1 MINMIAAVGQNN
13 EIGKNG
19 ELIWPI
25 REDLKFFRE
34 TTMGYPVIMGRKTF
48 DSLPKVL
55 DGRRNIVLTRQNI
68 VLPNAEVR
76 SYIRGLITEFK
87 NIDAFVIGGESVYR
101 EFMPYTE
108 NIYLTEIEETC
119 ESSNA
124 HFPNFDK
131 EKFTREVL
139 DNNHDENLNIDYSH
153 VLYKRRH

>member
-34 TTMGYPVIMGRKTF
+34 TTKGYPVIMGRKTF

-108 NIYLTEIEETC
+108 NIYLT
-119 ESSNA
+119 
-124 HFPNFDK
+124 
-131 EKFTREVL
+131 
-139 DNNHDENLNIDYSH
+139 
-153 VLYKRRH
+153 